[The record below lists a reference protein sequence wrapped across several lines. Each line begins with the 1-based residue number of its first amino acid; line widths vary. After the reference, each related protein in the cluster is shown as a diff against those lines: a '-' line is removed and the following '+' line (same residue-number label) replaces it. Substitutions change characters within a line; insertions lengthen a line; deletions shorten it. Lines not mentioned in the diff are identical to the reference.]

1 MNMVN
6 YRFYKNVLLINPPD
20 PTQNLKDVSDLIEE
34 IKPSGHIIIW
44 QPWEAFDERFLDYL
58 EYNYKDNK
66 KHLEKY
72 QYFENTLVKNN
83 IQCYLLVGCDY
94 SEAYSNI
101 NTNPIKNFEVIFW
114 PTALLHYTFY
124 GMTSFYKK
132 EPAQLFDPQKV
143 IKKLYLN
150 LNNHDRNHRCMLMD
164 YLCKYGLFDY
174 GINTWNYPD
183 APWNFEYFTPRKLT
197 FEIDKDEKQTHQVFS
212 SELLN
217 AGNLIDIVSE
227 TAPGCTVSRGGE
239 NTEYMFHTEKTFRS
253 ILFGN
258 PFLVLGNRNQND
270 NLRKYGIGL
279 YSKIFN
285 YDFDDS
291 DSIKLRCLG
300 IIDNL
305 FGIKDKNYNEIR
317 DHILGVAQ
325 ANIYT
330 ATRIVYYDKYIPS
343 ILKSLV
349 GENREEYKILLR
361 DFDANYAE
369 SFGLPN
375 NWSLTEKMFKEIY
388 Q

>member
-1 MNMVN
+1 
-6 YRFYKNVLLINPPD
+6 
-20 PTQNLKDVSDLIEE
+20 
-34 IKPSGHIIIW
+34 
-44 QPWEAFDERFLDYL
+44 
-58 EYNYKDNK
+58 
-66 KHLEKY
+66 
-72 QYFENTLVKNN
+72 
-83 IQCYLLVGCDY
+83 
-94 SEAYSNI
+94 
-101 NTNPIKNFEVIFW
+101 
-114 PTALLHYTFY
+114 
-124 GMTSFYKK
+124 
-132 EPAQLFDPQKV
+132 
-143 IKKLYLN
+143 
-150 LNNHDRNHRCMLMD
+150 MLMD

-183 APWNFEYFTPRKLT
+183 DPWNFEYFTPRKLT
-197 FEIDKDEKQTHQVFS
+197 FEIDKDERQTHQVFS

-317 DHILGVAQ
+317 DHILGVAE